1 MRKIRRILRLLGTSV
16 VATICSSLGS
26 AQVRSSHTML
36 PTSTIAPKEFGAKDY
51 VYTAISGLSF
61 NGQSFFTGPQLSRQT
76 PASVDTHYYA
86 TVNIPNGVVIDY
98 IAFDN
103 WNDGTPGIM
112 GLALYENGNL
122 IAGISSTPHQYFALD
137 YNTGPIGFLYA
148 GNAVERPY
156 LVLDIEAAPSPRTQF
171 FLGAQV
177 VWRRTVSPP
186 PGTATFNDVPTSHPL
201 FQYIEALKASGI
213 TGGCQAS
220 PPLYCPNATL
230 TRGQM
235 AEASDPRRSGC
246 IGRTEDVLARLPS
259 ATRTRIRQRRPQPI
273 WTRSRLRGLT

>member
-16 VATICSSLGS
+16 VAMICSSLGS

-112 GLALYENGNL
+112 GLALYENGPHRRYL
-122 IAGISSTPHQYFALD
+122 EHATPILRAGLQHRPDRVSLRRQRGREAISGPRHRGCAQSPHAVLPRSAGRLAKDCEPAAGDCDLQRRADESSALPVHR
-137 YNTGPIGFLYA
+137 GAEGV
-148 GNAVERPY
+148 GNYGRLSGEP
-156 LVLDIEAAPSPRTQF
+156 AALLPECN
-171 FLGAQV
+171 V
-177 VWRRTVSPP
+177 
-186 PGTATFNDVPTSHPL
+186 
-201 FQYIEALKASGI
+201 
-213 TGGCQAS
+213 
-220 PPLYCPNATL
+220 
-230 TRGQM
+230 
-235 AEASDPRRSGC
+235 DPRPDG
-246 IGRTEDVLARLPS
+246 
-259 ATRTRIRQRRPQPI
+259 
-273 WTRSRLRGLT
+273 RGLRSKALGLHWPY